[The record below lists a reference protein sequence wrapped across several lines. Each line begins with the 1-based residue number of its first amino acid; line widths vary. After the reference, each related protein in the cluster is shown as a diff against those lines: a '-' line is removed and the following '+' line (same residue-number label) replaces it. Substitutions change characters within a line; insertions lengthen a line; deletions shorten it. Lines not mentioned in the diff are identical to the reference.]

1 MIQNYCIVLS
11 HILDLTAAKGVSGF
25 VAFISH
31 TDVPNQNRTG
41 DIIQDEE
48 VFVSSLVQCV
58 GCLIGLV
65 VSETDVQAQKAAK
78 LVTIEYEP
86 LEPTIF
92 TIDQAIRYSSFFE
105 GDRTIVRGDIEIAL
119 RDAEHTVSGEFYIG
133 GQEHFYLETNC
144 CMAIP
149 HEDGEMILFSSTQ
162 SPSRVQELTALAL
175 GIDSSKIICQVKR
188 MGGGF
193 GGKQT
198 RS

>member
-1 MIQNYCIVLS
+1 M
-11 HILDLTAAKGVSGF
+11 SGF

-31 TDVPNQNRTG
+31 TDVPGNNSTG
-41 DIIQDEE
+41 DIVLDEE
-48 VFVSSLVQCV
+48 VFVSSLVPCV
-58 GCLIGLV
+58 GCLVGLV
-65 VSETDVQAQKAAK
+65 VAQTDAQAQQAAK
-78 LVTIEYEP
+78 LVVIEYEA

-92 TIDQAIRYSSFFE
+92 TIDQAIQHSSYFE
-105 GDRTIVRGDIEIAL
+105 GQRTIVRGDIETAL
-119 RDAEHTVSGEFYIG
+119 RGAEHTLEGELYIG

-149 HEDGEMILFSSTQ
+149 HEDGEITLFSSTQ
-162 SPSRVQELTALAL
+162 SPSRVQELAALAL
-175 GIDSSKIICQVKR
+175 GIESSKVTCRVKR